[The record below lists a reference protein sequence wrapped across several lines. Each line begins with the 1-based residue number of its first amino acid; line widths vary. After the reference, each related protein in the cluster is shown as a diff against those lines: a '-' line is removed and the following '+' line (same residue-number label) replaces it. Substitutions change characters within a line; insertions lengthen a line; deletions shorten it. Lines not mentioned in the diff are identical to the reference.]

1 VYELVKEAART
12 MDAERFNTG
21 DLTGSAI
28 GRAMGQTAQNGRKVR
43 RRLLSR
49 YAAEMGQTLPD
60 NFTVEDV
67 MTAAKP

>member
-1 VYELVKEAART
+1 MIKEAIRVR
-12 MDAERFNTG
+12 DADRFNAG

-43 RRLLSR
+43 RRLLST
-49 YAAEMGQTLPD
+49 YAANEASQTLPY

-67 MTAAKP
+67 MAVAQP